1 MDCLIVTDLDGT
13 LLNHEHRLGAYTR
26 TVLDAL
32 WARGIEV
39 MLASGRH
46 HRDMRGICEQVSYR
60 GYLISSNGAAV
71 HDEQGRL
78 VDWCAIDPECLDFL
92 LRDPLF
98 DRVHTNVYLL
108 DEWLVE
114 TPEPALLGY
123 HQDSGFA
130 YRVADFGA
138 LAEVPV
144 VKVYYYHTDAAHLRD
159 LERVIEQRYGDRLCT
174 TYALPVVL
182 EVMAKGVSKG
192 DALDWVLQRTG
203 RTREQVIAFGDGRND
218 LELLSVAGKGLLM
231 SNAVPALKAA
241 LPTLEVI
248 GSNAEESVARY
259 LERLLGGAGLS
270 CDAIV

>member
-13 LLNHEHRLGAYTR
+13 LLNHEHRLGDYTR
-26 TVLDAL
+26 AVLDAL
-32 WARGIEV
+32 WSRGVEV

-60 GYLISSNGAAV
+60 GYLISSNGATV
-71 HDEQGRL
+71 HDDQGRL
-78 VDWCAIDPECLDFL
+78 VDWSAIDPECLDFL

-98 DRVHTNVYLL
+98 ERVHTNVYLI

-123 HQDSGFA
+123 HQDSGFS
-130 YRVADFGA
+130 YRVTDFGA
-138 LAEVPV
+138 LTEVPV

-192 DALDWVLQRTG
+192 DALDLVLQRTG

-218 LELLSVAGKGLLM
+218 LELLSIAGKGLLM

-259 LERLLGGAGLS
+259 LERLLGSAGPA
-270 CDAIV
+270 CDRVA